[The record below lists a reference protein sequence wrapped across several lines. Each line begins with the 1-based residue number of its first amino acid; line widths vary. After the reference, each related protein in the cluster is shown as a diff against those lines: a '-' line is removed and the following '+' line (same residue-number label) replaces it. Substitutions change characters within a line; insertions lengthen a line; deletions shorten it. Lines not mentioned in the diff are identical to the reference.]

1 MALVLNM
8 KRGPK
13 LKLDRPVRQVLYI
26 PESIMSKVALL
37 LLDPLS
43 GKMKKGAMSE
53 LTVSLYR
60 EWLEKQRQ
68 AGVDKT

>member
-1 MALVLNM
+1 M

-13 LKLDRPVRQVLYI
+13 IKLDRPVRQVLYI
-26 PESIMSKVALL
+26 PESVMSQVALL

-43 GKMKKGAMSE
+43 GKMRKGAMSD